1 MKTTVIIKN
10 INQAF
15 EIKDLVQSFIVP
27 LKDYSINYVDTFS
40 LDDVKVLKET
50 GREIFVCINKNFYNN
65 ELDDL
70 KSLMINIDKLDI
82 AGIIFYDIAVVKI
95 KNDLNLKT
103 DLVWSQEH
111 LVTNYGTINYWYDK
125 GATYAYLSSELSKDE
140 ILDIIRNSKS
150 KLFMN
155 VFGYVPMFT
164 SRRHLVNNYLDYF
177 NLLDKSSLKKIYKE
191 GKEYPIVDDVHGT
204 TVYSDYVLNILD
216 EDFFSDMHIVFNS
229 IFISDEDF
237 KSVLVGFRDNR
248 FPYEHGFLYKETVY
262 RVKKND

>member
-1 MKTTVIIKN
+1 MKITAIIKN

-15 EIKDLVQSFIVP
+15 EIKDLVQTFIVP

-50 GREIFVCINKNFYNN
+50 GKEIFVCINKNFYNN
-65 ELDDL
+65 ELNDL
-70 KSLMINIDKLDI
+70 KSLMIDIDNLGI
-82 AGIIFYDIAVVKI
+82 NGIIFYDIAVVKI
-95 KNDLNLKT
+95 KSDLNLKT

-111 LVTNYGTINYWYDK
+111 LVTNHGTINYWYDK
-125 GATYAYLSSELSKDE
+125 GAKYAYLSSELAKDE
-140 ILDIIRNSKS
+140 ILDIVLNSKA

-177 NLLDKSSLKKIYKE
+177 NLSDKAGFKKIYKE
-191 GKEYPIVDDVHGT
+191 GKEYPIIDSTHGT

-216 EDFFSDMHIVFNS
+216 ENFFDDMYIVFNS
-229 IFISDEDF
+229 IFISDDDF
-237 KSVLVGFRDNR
+237 KRVLLNFKDNK